1 MSQLYTIIV
10 PDSGPLL
17 TLAAANSLDLLTRP
31 GIQVLVPDGVYF
43 ETVRYP
49 HMPGADDIVQWAKQ
63 AGDLVR
69 IVPTETNAEAQ
80 QYLVNNPDKKR
91 KRGLGEQCAL
101 EVVND
106 QSLAHPGTKSM
117 LIYEDSDVT
126 GLRLVRPNDVD
137 TISTSDF
144 LHLLEEARL
153 IQSAD
158 HILDTAVAGGRP
170 AHVKTLS
177 AEIDLTTQAQ
187 FLADKVGRGR

>member
-17 TLAAANSLDLLTRP
+17 TLAAANSLELLTRP

-80 QYLVNNPDKKR
+80 QYLANNPDKKR
-91 KRGLGEQCAL
+91 RRGLGEQCAL

-158 HILDTAVAGGRP
+158 HILDTAVASGRP
-170 AHVKTLS
+170 AHVRTLS
-177 AEIDLTTQAQ
+177 SDIDLTTQAK
-187 FLADKVGRGR
+187 FLTDRSGRGR

>member
-17 TLAAANSLDLLTRP
+17 TLAAANSLELLTRP
-31 GIQVLVPDGVYF
+31 GIPVLVPDGVYF
-43 ETVRYP
+43 ETVRFP

-80 QYLVNNPDKKR
+80 QYLANNPDKKR
-91 KRGLGEQCAL
+91 RRGLGEQCAL

-126 GLRLVRPNDVD
+126 GLRLVRPADVD

-170 AHVKTLS
+170 EHVRTLS
-177 AEIDLTTQAQ
+177 SDTDLSTQAQ
-187 FLADKVGRGR
+187 FLADRSGRGR

>member
-177 AEIDLTTQAQ
+177 AESDLTTQAQ